1 MALQFIATHAHT
13 QTYSSREFAGLKK
26 EADSESESGELQ
38 RGDAQLQAMEILFAD
53 FVFCWFLSS
62 CKT

>member
-1 MALQFIATHAHT
+1 MRT

-26 EADSESESGELQ
+26 EADSKSESGELQ

-53 FVFCWFLSS
+53 FVCCWFLSY
-62 CKT
+62 CKTWQ

>member
-53 FVFCWFLSS
+53 FVFC
-62 CKT
+62 